1 MDSSELSHDTL
12 GISTPRAI
20 TIPPAISLDM
30 TEGRD
35 TQAFRKSWTDVPDSI
50 IALNLNKTFEPANK
64 KKQPPIVAIENLSLN
79 VKEGEFFGFL
89 GPNGAGKSTTI
100 KMLCGMLQPT
110 HGTVAVAGYSVV
122 DHPLEIKRVLG
133 ILPEEPSLY
142 ERLTGR
148 EFLVFAGRMHSIEKD
163 EVAQRA
169 DDLLRMMSLTP
180 DADKMIVDYSMGMRK
195 KVALAAA
202 LIHRPRVLFLDEPF
216 NGIDPISVRAI
227 RETLHTLAQHG
238 TTIFFS
244 SHVMEVVEKLC
255 DRIAIIQK
263 GRLVGMGTLGEL
275 REQAGSN
282 ASLEDIFLTLVE
294 GTDPAQREAISWL

>member
-1 MDSSELSHDTL
+1 MDID
-12 GISTPRAI
+12 R
-20 TIPPAISLDM
+20 
-30 TEGRD
+30 
-35 TQAFRKSWTDVPDSI
+35 PDSI
-50 IALNLNKTFEPANK
+50 VATNLNKTYEPLNK
-64 KKQPPIVAIENLSLN
+64 KKQPPVVAVENLSLT

-100 KMLCGMLQPT
+100 KMLCGMLTPT
-110 HGTVAVAGYSVV
+110 HGTVTVGGRSFVEK
-122 DHPLEIKRVLG
+122 PIEMKRILG

-148 EFLVFAGRMHSIEKD
+148 EFLGFAGRMHGIEKT
-163 EVAQRA
+163 EVAHRA
-169 DDLLRMMSLTP
+169 EDLLRVMSLTP

-202 LIHRPRVLFLDEPF
+202 LIHSPRVLFLDEPF

-227 RETLHTLAQHG
+227 RETLQSLAEHG

-275 REQAGSN
+275 REQAGSDS
-282 ASLEDIFLTLVE
+282 SLEDIFLALTDSGTAHRE
-294 GTDPAQREAISWL
+294 GISWL

>member
-1 MDSSELSHDTL
+1 M
-12 GISTPRAI
+12 AY
-20 TIPPAISLDM
+20 M
-30 TEGRD
+30 TAD
-35 TQAFRKSWTDVPDSI
+35 APDSV
-50 IALNLNKTFEPANK
+50 IAVHLNKTYEPANK
-64 KKQPPIVAIENLSLN
+64 KKQPPIVAVADLSLT

-100 KMLCGMLQPT
+100 KMLCGMLRPT
-110 HGTVAVAGYSVV
+110 YGTVTVAGYSVA
-122 DHPLEIKRVLG
+122 DQPLEVKRVLG

-148 EFLVFAGRMHSIEKD
+148 EFLGFAGRMHGIDKD
-163 EVAQRA
+163 EVSFRA
-169 DDLLRMMSLTP
+169 EDLLRVMSLTP

-195 KVALAAA
+195 KIALAAA

-227 RETLHTLAQHG
+227 RETLQSLADHG

-255 DRIAIIQK
+255 DRVAIIQK
-263 GRLVGMGTLGEL
+263 GKLVGMGTLEEL
-275 REQAGSN
+275 REQAGSD
-282 ASLEDIFLTLVE
+282 ASMEDIFLTL
-294 GTDPAQREAISWL
+294 TDSQAAHPEAISWL